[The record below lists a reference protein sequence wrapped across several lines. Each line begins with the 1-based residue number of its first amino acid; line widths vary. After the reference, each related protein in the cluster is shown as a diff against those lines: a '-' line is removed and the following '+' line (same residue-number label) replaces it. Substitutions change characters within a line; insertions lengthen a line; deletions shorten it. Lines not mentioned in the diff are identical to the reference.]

1 MNTRKNVILAS
12 TIATVLLVAMM
23 GSASADNPGCVKD
36 GDPSVVYRCGDT
48 VQFSCT
54 FNGSILNCPS
64 GSWGLKVGA
73 SNIVID
79 GAGYKITGNEDAT
92 VCYGVSEGDPS
103 THSGVINNGGHDNV
117 VIKNLEVENFC
128 EGIAL
133 KYSGTN
139 KVTNN
144 TVCDCS
150 IHDNGNGTKLDPD
163 DPYEETSTHGIHLVK
178 AEYCTIT
185 RNDLFNNNGTG
196 DTCSAGGNG
205 FFAYGLGAG
214 HNTITCNHAHN
225 NRAAGIFLKKGGEF
239 QNISY
244 NNASANGGAGISPKC
259 KKVNNCTIEYNTVIG
274 NGGHG
279 FDSQAAYNTYRYN
292 TVKDN
297 GGDGIHINA
306 GHETSGD
313 YDYGV
318 HNVITNNTICG
329 HSGGS
334 VDIWIQNDA
343 YGWTNTVDKNTCD
356 SSNNA
361 TAFACDDWKCNS
373 LVSVYYDFDGD
384 TRYSRDPADCTCN
397 NILDVGSCCNPGLF
411 NSSGA
416 AQHCAGG
423 VCVLTPGNDP
433 NDCPA
438 IPADVTIE
446 PETLNVKSNGEW
458 VTAYIELPEGYD
470 VEDIDVNTVFLED
483 TIPAV
488 TDAQYGFVTD
498 PGSYLM
504 DHDGDE
510 ILERMVKFN
519 RTAVIE
525 YLGTYDFDDG
535 DTGNHKLAEL
545 FVTGEVAGAPF
556 PFEGSDMVR
565 VRV

>member
-150 IHDNGNGTKLDPD
+150 IHDNGNGTKLDSG

-334 VDIWIQNDA
+334 VDIWIQDDA
-343 YGWTNTVDKNTCD
+343 YGWTNTVDKDTCD

-373 LVSVYYDFDGD
+373 LVSVYYDFDEDGD
-384 TRYSRDPADCTCN
+384 CSQATCLCN
-397 NILDVGSCCNPGLF
+397 NTLDVGSCCNPGKF

-416 AQHCAGG
+416 NNHCAACQCCNTAVGHD
-423 VCVLTPGNDP
+423 T
-433 NDCPA
+433 NDCDG
-438 IPADVTIE
+438 IPSGDPV
-446 PETLNVKSNGEW
+446 PPVP
-458 VTAYIELPEGYD
+458 ELPTLVLLSIGLLILAGY
-470 VEDIDVNTVFLED
+470 VV
-483 TIPAV
+483 
-488 TDAQYGFVTD
+488 
-498 PGSYLM
+498 
-504 DHDGDE
+504 
-510 ILERMVKFN
+510 
-519 RTAVIE
+519 
-525 YLGTYDFDDG
+525 LG
-535 DTGNHKLAEL
+535 KRRKE
-545 FVTGEVAGAPF
+545 
-556 PFEGSDMVR
+556 
-565 VRV
+565 